1 MRAFCRIALLA
12 FLAAAQ
18 VLNVRPLGAVDLVP
32 DFLSRK
38 KPPDRRSSSVESL
51 AKEIDY
57 LEHHLETFGT
67 VVPKHPD
74 VWGQARLTKH
84 RQEFEREMQKRL
96 TKFEPTLQ
104 GALRRSDQSF
114 LGIALSLD
122 ASANGGANDVAVTD
136 LISDPAAAG
145 QDVIVRNK
153 AAETINLERFATKEI
168 SLEPVVFLDQM
179 KRYLDHLHQL
189 RRINEGDDTSDS
201 PGYSLNLVRIP
212 ISVIPGKRTREG
224 YGAEITVTAQPYLS
238 EELLPTTFR
247 NLVINDIVD
256 QLGLAVTRV
265 LEDPE
270 LLGDI
275 EKYIR
280 CQDRHLLEVGPE
292 ASAVPTTEKHSK
304 KPEESASS
312 AIQGATQA
320 APVTSA
326 KREAA
331 ILSPELW
338 RTFRERINV
347 LSLPGVADSR
357 RSLLAYPGTQIV
369 DVFGLVHV
377 LGHVI
382 LDAKPL
388 IRHAANSEH
397 VHLLD
402 VQAHLRAELNAAYDF
417 LSLPEASML
426 WRHCTLELANAVH
439 SRQRFRKSDDYQGD
453 SVITLR
459 DAYFSDVDSFFPR
472 ASHTGTVALIWAI
485 IVESALLNKRLIDDM
500 REVSVAKGCGCLP
513 SGEGWA
519 DFYLPQ
525 PSVEARQAFNQYV
538 MCRWPIQVFALDP
551 VTDEQNIADI
561 FSRRRELQLAMAVG
575 VANGNVSART
585 AARFARRL
593 ETDIET
599 IALHRK
605 IVAFSH
611 GNDTFGWRFY
621 PRFQSP
627 PIRNNLAAF
636 RETLVGGP
644 TTDQD
649 LRSTRLEP
657 GIRECVAIVVM
668 PSFVP
673 YVTFDTRANWFDL
686 VNPQKVEL
694 TMHET
699 MRLSRTYKAVSD
711 GARCLKDQNYYRP
724 ADVGRMVRTIDQ
736 LDRQMPL
743 QTMMV
748 QVPYEN
754 TLGGFELFNTGV
766 SDLGPELIGWH
777 GAPGITLNPTIPCSA
792 RVDAVAK
799 LQVPPTEIQCAQH
812 CPGTTLFLVGNHFS
826 VHDTKV
832 IAGGR
837 CVPYWLLSRQIMEVV
852 IPPDVE
858 YVVEKRTGQKLV
870 DVHVATPYGVTSHLL
885 IPGVPAP
892 GSTAAAPDFGYTFQD
907 DMVPFCFTF
916 PNKEQPPKV
925 ANDPPVIVNL
935 DEPVGLAPLR
945 IQVQVLQGNNTLLD
959 TTANLRSN
967 KRSYQFSL
975 KDKANELLAAH
986 FNHTSDVLST
996 VTLTVKVTPW
1006 LTTPNEAA
1014 RAIEVGEITLNFKP
1028 CHECV
1033 ELCGAVWPNRAPAAE
1048 AVPATPEEIAPGE
1061 SSATPPPPPTPDP
1074 DPASSPRIRLQ
1085 LNSPPLPMPTFPSQ
1099 PQRNAQPL
1107 KQIIRSQH

>member
-1 MRAFCRIALLA
+1 MRALFRFMLA
-12 FLAAAQ
+12 AVLAAAQ
-18 VLNVRPLGAVDLVP
+18 VLSVRPSTAVDLLP

-38 KPPDRRSSSVESL
+38 KPPDCRSFSVESL

-57 LEHHLETFGT
+57 LEHHLEMFGT

-84 RQEFEREMQKRL
+84 RQEFERVMVQELDQ
-96 TKFEPTLQ
+96 FEPTLQ

-114 LGIALSLD
+114 LGMALALD
-122 ASANGGANDVAVTD
+122 ASANGGASDVDATD
-136 LISDPAAAG
+136 LISDPAAEG
-145 QDVIVRNK
+145 QTVIVRNQ
-153 AAETINLERFATKEI
+153 AAATIKLDRYKTKEI
-168 SLEPVVFLDQM
+168 SLEPVVYIDQM

-212 ISVIPGKRTREG
+212 ISVIPGKRTRQG
-224 YGAEITVTAQPYLS
+224 FGAEITVTAQPYLS
-238 EELLPTTFR
+238 EELLPATFR
-247 NLVINDIVD
+247 NLVINDVVD
-256 QLGLAVTRV
+256 QLALPVTRV
-265 LEDPE
+265 LEDGP
-270 LLGDI
+270 LLK
-275 EKYIR
+275 EMESEIR
-280 CQDRHLLEVGPE
+280 KRDENRHTTNYQ
-292 ASAVPTTEKHSK
+292 PTTQTTDLSQYT
-304 KPEESASS
+304 PR
-312 AIQGATQA
+312 QGAIAEEEVRAEQGKQEFDRGFKLRFWQKT
-320 APVTSA
+320 
-326 KREAA
+326 K
-331 ILSPELW
+331 IL
-338 RTFRERINV
+338 R
-347 LSLPGVADSR
+347 LPSVSNSR
-357 RSLLAYPGTQIV
+357 RSQLAYPATQLE
-369 DVFGLVHV
+369 DVFGLTHV
-377 LGHVI
+377 LGHII

-388 IRHAANSEH
+388 IEHPANRKH

-402 VQAHLRAELNAAYDF
+402 VQAHLRAELDAAYEL
-417 LSLPEASML
+417 LSLPGASIL
-426 WRHCTLELANAVH
+426 WSHCNLALANAVH
-439 SRQRFRKSDDYQGD
+439 GRERYRENDTEEYKSISQ
-453 SVITLR
+453 IR
-459 DAYFSDVDSFFPR
+459 DKFFADVECYFPR
-472 ASHTGTVALIWAI
+472 AAHTGTVSLAWAI
-485 IVESALLNKRLIDDM
+485 IVESALLNKRLMEDM
-500 REVSVAKGCGCLP
+500 QEVSAAKGCGCLP
-513 SGEGWA
+513 PDAGWA

-605 IVAFSH
+605 IVGFSH

-627 PIRNNLAAF
+627 PIRSNLAAF

-657 GIRECVAIVVM
+657 GMRECVAIVVM

-673 YVTFDTRANWFDL
+673 YVTFDTRANWFGL
-686 VNPQKVEL
+686 TNPQKVEL

-699 MRLSRTYKAVSD
+699 MRLSRTYKAVRD
-711 GARCLKDQNYYRP
+711 GARCLADQDCYRP

-777 GAPGITLNPTIPCSA
+777 GAPGITLDPKAPCAAGVIAAAQLQA
-792 RVDAVAK
+792 R
-799 LQVPPTEIQCAQH
+799 PEIQCAQN

-852 IPPDVE
+852 IPPDVQW
-858 YVVEKRTGQKLV
+858 VVHNQTGQKLV

-885 IPGVPAP
+885 IPGEFPASSAAPAP
-892 GSTAAAPDFGYTFQD
+892 SLGYSMQD
-907 DMVPFCFTF
+907 NVVPFCFTVE
-916 PNKEQPPKV
+916 KAQPPKV
-925 ANDPPVIVNL
+925 ANDPAVVVNL
-935 DEPVGLAPLR
+935 REPVGFAPSR
-945 IQVQVLQGNNTLLD
+945 IQVQVLQGDNTMLD
-959 TTANLRSN
+959 VMADLRPN

-975 KDKANELLAAH
+975 KDVADRLLAAH
-986 FNHTSDVLST
+986 FQKTGEALSSAELS
-996 VTLTVKVTPW
+996 VEVTPW
-1006 LTTPNEAA
+1006 LTTPNEAG
-1014 RAIEVGEITLNFKP
+1014 RTIEIGEITLAFK
-1028 CHECV
+1028 CCQECV
-1033 ELCGAVWPNRAPAAE
+1033 EVCGAVWPPKASSSGT
-1048 AVPATPEEIAPGE
+1048 VPATPETIAPGVPA
-1061 SSATPPPPPTPDP
+1061 SPPPPPAPDLGP
-1074 DPASSPRIRLQ
+1074 VDAPPIRLQ
-1085 LNSPPLPMPTFPSQ
+1085 LQSAPPPAPTLTSQ
-1099 PQRNAQPL
+1099 PQQKAQPL
-1107 KQIIRSQH
+1107 KRLLRAHH